1 MSSFQLQEGPASTQN
16 ISNFFT
22 GAIPNCV
29 LWLDANDATTISYS
43 SGSNVSQWNDKSG
56 NGNNGISQGTP
67 TWSSNGLNGL
77 PSIAFNGTTS
87 CFAGSITSNSGT
99 TCTMVVTGLLNQG
112 AGSNNYARLI
122 SCAVAGSGTDY
133 QVAGTAWFGRSYL
146 ATNPQSITSYRVS
159 TYLSY
164 QAIVYGVPFVAVS
177 IWDGTSNTTYVN
189 GTTTGS
195 VASSGSF
202 GYNAYNIGRTA
213 GGILQPDSVLL
224 GSISEVMVFNG
235 ALTTI
240 QRQQIEGYLT
250 WKWIPP
256 PTMLAYFPFD
266 GTTTDYFGNVTLTT
280 IGTMSYVAGQKGQAV
295 YLSNQTNTANTT
307 YSANLLTS
315 SYNLPTT
322 FTISLWFYPL
332 TVTSGRGSTLFASY
346 GTAGAAPNYTIGGYF
361 AGGTMYSAFNGIQNN
376 GGGGSVAINTW
387 YHFALTYSNNTLTLY
402 LNGAQGGSAISQA
415 GAISGFQL
423 GCGQDGGGP
432 FPYWGYIDDF
442 RIYTSVLTAT
452 QIQNIYRESNGGI
465 LPTTHPYG
473 LSRSTLSFGVT
484 ITTPFLSQYLP
495 VTAFSAQIVNQFLT
509 SPRQITSCAAWFDSA
524 DATTFTY
531 SSGSNISQWND
542 KSGNAYSVIQPT
554 VAYQPTNTAAGVQLS
569 LTTFLYQV
577 GSNMPNFSASA
588 ETTVFIVARN
598 GTSYSS
604 SGSQII
610 NSMWFTNTTAA
621 TARYHVSFA
630 NGLTPGVYLLAGGGT
645 GQTTAVALGQTAV
658 IAISIAAAGIIVSV
672 NGSTASFSGLSLTSA
687 NNTTWFM
694 FGDARQTYT
703 TDVIIKEFAGY
714 NVALTAS
721 QRQQMETYLAWK
733 WGLQSLLPSGHPG
746 YQTGLLSYFNSLS
759 PISLFSKPP
768 PVLATGGTM
777 ITRSA
782 YTYHLFTS
790 SGTFTL
796 SNTGVINYL
805 VVGGGG
811 GGGSRHG
818 GGGGGGGVLTG
829 SWSVS
834 GTYTITVGTGGTHG
848 VYGANSPSGA
858 GYKGGDTTI
867 ATVVTAYGG
876 GGGGTYD
883 GNATDTLI
891 GSGGGGGGN
900 SRPGIAGTAGQ
911 GNAGGSGNN
920 PAGGGGGG
928 AATVGSN
935 ANAGIGGDGTSN
947 YSSHL
952 LNVGY
957 GTTFATAWQLGNVGT
972 SYNVA
977 PSSFLQNPVSGGV
990 AYIGAG
996 GGGAS
1001 AASGSFQVGGKG
1013 GGGTGDWDDTYI
1025 TGGTDN
1031 TGGGGGASRANSGV
1045 AQGRNGGSGLV
1056 LLWY

>member
-112 AGSNNYARLI
+112 GGSNYYARLI

-133 QVAGTAWFGRSYL
+133 QAAGTAWFGRSYL
-146 ATNPQSITSYRVS
+146 ATNPQSITSYRVN

-164 QAIVYGVPFVAVS
+164 QAIVYGLPFVAVS

-332 TVTSGRGSTLFASY
+332 TVTSGRGSTIFETY
-346 GTAGAAPNYTIGGYF
+346 GTAGAAPNYTIAGYF
-361 AGGTMYSAFNGIQNN
+361 AGGTILSAFAGIQNN

-387 YHFALTYSNNTLTLY
+387 YHLALTYSNNTLTLY

-423 GCGQDGGGP
+423 GCGQDSGGP

-473 LSRSTLSFGVT
+473 LSRSTLNFGVT
-484 ITTPFLSQYLP
+484 ITPPFLSQYLP

-604 SGSQII
+604 SGWQII

-672 NGSTASFSGLSLTSA
+672 NGTTASFSGLSLTSA
-687 NNTTWFM
+687 NNATWFM

-746 YQTGLLSYFNSLS
+746 YITGLLSYFNSLS
-759 PISLFSKPP
+759 PTSIVGSSVLTPILSGLTYNFDATKTLPTSSLWTDIQGTNNMTLYNTPTVTSGSPAYVTFNGTTQYGSYFLLNQGSFSVTFWIRTTTTADSGTFYIKPSLFSCGNP
-768 PVLATGGTM
+768 
-777 ITRSA
+777 SA
-782 YTYHLFTS
+782 PDRDL
-790 SGTFTL
+790 G
-796 SNTGVINYL
+796 
-805 VVGGGG
+805 
-811 GGGSRHG
+811 
-818 GGGGGGGVLTG
+818 LT
-829 SWSVS
+829 
-834 GTYTITVGTGGTHG
+834 
-848 VYGANSPSGA
+848 
-858 GYKGGDTTI
+858 
-867 ATVVTAYGG
+867 
-876 GGGGTYD
+876 
-883 GNATDTLI
+883 I
-891 GSGGGGGGN
+891 GSGYAGAWSGMGTGDATNQTNPANAKINDGIWHEVTMTSSFANGTKVYVDTNVTGTTMAQTQNPTGN
-900 SRPGIAGTAGQ
+900 PMYIASQNANTTAAQTGVFGTAG
-911 GNAGGSGNN
+911 GYGT
-920 PAGGGGGG
+920 
-928 AATVGSN
+928 AAF
-935 ANAGIGGDGTSN
+935 ANVDISVILVYSRELSTTDITSN
-947 YSSHL
+947 Y
-952 LNVGY
+952 N
-957 GTTFATAWQLGNVGT
+957 TFR
-972 SYNVA
+972 
-977 PSSFLQNPVSGGV
+977 
-990 AYIGAG
+990 
-996 GGGAS
+996 
-1001 AASGSFQVGGKG
+1001 
-1013 GGGTGDWDDTYI
+1013 
-1025 TGGTDN
+1025 
-1031 TGGGGGASRANSGV
+1031 SRF
-1045 AQGRNGGSGLV
+1045 GR
-1056 LLWY
+1056 